1 MNQDTL
7 NQTIKALNET
17 IAKNRALL
25 EQLTEMRSELVIE
38 PTEHVKESLTQDI
51 NSLEPTEQETSVVK
65 DFQLI
70 ENERCYGFQPLHI
83 KNITVSQEYIDKF
96 ENPTPQDLF
105 PDIVTADLE
114 TVKRKC
120 RYIIDTFGREQH
132 RQPLL
137 DLVHY
142 HAEEKSLTKATPEE
156 LQRIYDDVCHYEQK
170 IGRDNHE

>member
-7 NQTIKALNET
+7 KRTIRALNET
-17 IAKNRALL
+17 IAKSQYLL
-25 EQLTEMRSELVIE
+25 EKLTEMRSELVSE
-38 PTEHVKESLTQDI
+38 PA
-51 NSLEPTEQETSVVK
+51 EQEKSVVR
-65 DFQLI
+65 D
-70 ENERCYGFQPLHI
+70 
-83 KNITVSQEYIDKF
+83 SQTTA
-96 ENPTPQDLF
+96 TPQELF

-120 RYIIDTFGREQH
+120 RYIIDTYGREQH

-137 DLVHY
+137 DLIHY

-156 LQRIYDDVCHYEQK
+156 LQRIYDDVCKYEQK